1 MNIEINVKTVLYAL
15 LGCPLGH
22 SLSVHMYNA
31 AFEHMGL
38 NKIYFLTEVK
48 PEDLGV
54 AIEGMKKLH
63 FGGGNVTIPNKVEI
77 MKYLDE
83 ISEEARLIG
92 AVNVFKIENGKSKGS
107 NTDGSGFFRSFEKDA
122 GTTADGK
129 VFFVNGAGGASRA
142 VTVEAVLRGAQKVYI
157 CNRTVAKA
165 EALANDINTKIRPC
179 AIPLPREREKIAAAM
194 EDTDVVIN
202 TTSIGMYPR
211 VDDLS
216 LDVSLLNPNII
227 VCDVIYNP
235 ERTKL
240 IQEVEK
246 LGCKTVTGVNMFIC
260 QGVESFKIWT
270 DMDPPIDI
278 MGNVV
283 RAALAK

>member
-92 AVNVFKIENGKSKGS
+92 AVNVFKIENG
-107 NTDGSGFFRSFEKDA
+107 
-122 GTTADGK
+122 
-129 VFFVNGAGGASRA
+129 
-142 VTVEAVLRGAQKVYI
+142 
-157 CNRTVAKA
+157 
-165 EALANDINTKIRPC
+165 
-179 AIPLPREREKIAAAM
+179 
-194 EDTDVVIN
+194 
-202 TTSIGMYPR
+202 
-211 VDDLS
+211 
-216 LDVSLLNPNII
+216 
-227 VCDVIYNP
+227 
-235 ERTKL
+235 
-240 IQEVEK
+240 
-246 LGCKTVTGVNMFIC
+246 
-260 QGVESFKIWT
+260 
-270 DMDPPIDI
+270 
-278 MGNVV
+278 
-283 RAALAK
+283 